1 LLKEKLCSCH
11 YFLKN
16 AICAHIVAASEIFG
30 IDLNNE
36 NLELMLEMSH
46 EFARKVKRGRAAL
59 AEKALIRDGD
69 KVQKKSSKEANKK
82 RQKAPKK

>member
-1 LLKEKLCSCH
+1 
-11 YFLKN
+11 
-16 AICAHIVAASEIFG
+16 
-30 IDLNNE
+30 
-36 NLELMLEMSH
+36 MLEMSH